1 MELYKDWIRNSLIG
15 KKVHFEADCIVKL
28 DVTGTVIGT
37 EMSGSEII
45 YKIDTGT
52 RVLRI
57 GENTTK
63 LRLEILG

>member
-1 MELYKDWIRNSLIG
+1 MELYKDWVRNSLIG
-15 KKVHFEADCIVKL
+15 KKVHFMADCIIKL
-28 DVTGTVIGT
+28 DVIGIVIGT

-45 YKIDTGT
+45 YKVDTGS

-63 LRLEILG
+63 LCVELL